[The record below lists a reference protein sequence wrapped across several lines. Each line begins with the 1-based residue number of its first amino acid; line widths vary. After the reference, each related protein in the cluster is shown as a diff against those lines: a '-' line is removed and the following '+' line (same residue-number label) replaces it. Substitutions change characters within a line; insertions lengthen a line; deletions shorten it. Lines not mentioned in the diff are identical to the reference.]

1 MSPES
6 GRKTKDKGQKPD
18 GVTDYK
24 RPTWDEYFMEV
35 METVSKRATCE
46 RGRSGCVIV
55 KDKQIVATGYVG
67 SAPGDDHCDEVGH
80 LYQERLNPDGT
91 TSNHCVRTIHAEQ
104 NAICQAAKKGASIDG
119 GTLYCRM
126 TPCAVCAKM
135 IVSCGI
141 KRVVAQRKYHDG
153 KLSEDLFEKCGVDLE
168 YIYNEMQEYNNQ
180 SGFKIK

>member
-1 MSPES
+1 MSSQNSRKPE
-6 GRKTKDKGQKPD
+6 DKGQKPD
-18 GVTDYK
+18 GTTDYI
-24 RPTWDEYFMEV
+24 RPTWDEYFIEV
-35 METVSKRATCE
+35 MEAVSKRATCE

-55 KDKQIVATGYVG
+55 KDQQIVATGYVG
-67 SAPGDDHCDEVGH
+67 SAPGDDHCDDVGH
-80 LYQERLNPDGT
+80 LFQKRLNSDGT

-135 IVSCGI
+135 IISCGI

-153 KLSEDLFEKCGVDLE
+153 KHSEDLFLKCGVKLE
-168 YIYNEMQEYNNQ
+168 YVFDEVQEYSKQ
-180 SGFKIK
+180 KGFK

>member
-1 MSPES
+1 MSSQNSRKPE
-6 GRKTKDKGQKPD
+6 DKGQKPD
-18 GVTDYK
+18 GTTDYI
-24 RPTWDEYFMEV
+24 RPTWDEYFIEV
-35 METVSKRATCE
+35 MEAVSKRVTSE

-55 KDKQIVATGYVG
+55 KDQHIVAKDSVG
-67 SAPGDDHCDEVGH
+67 SAQADDHSDDVGH
-80 LYQERLNPDGT
+80 LFQKRLNSDGT

-135 IVSCGI
+135 IISCGI

-153 KLSEDLFEKCGVDLE
+153 KHSEDLFLKCGVKLE
-168 YIYNEMQEYNNQ
+168 YVFDEVQEYSKQ
-180 SGFKIK
+180 KGFK

>member
-35 METVSKRATCE
+35 MESVSKRSTCE

-67 SAPGDDHCDEVGH
+67 AAAGDDHCDDVGH
-80 LYQERLNPDGT
+80 QFQKRLNKDGSI
-91 TSNHCVRTIHAEQ
+91 SNHCVRTVHSEQ

-126 TPCAVCAKM
+126 TPCPVCAKM
-135 IVSCGI
+135 IINCGI
-141 KRVVAQRKYHDG
+141 KRVVCQCRYQDG
-153 KLSEDLFEKCGVDLE
+153 GEAVVLFKKCGVELE
-168 YIYNEMQEYNNQ
+168 HFSDELMRYGEL
-180 SGFKIK
+180 KK